1 MYDNDGSGEL
11 DWHELVKLFKDI
23 SKVVQD
29 QTLINHMD
37 QILKMID
44 KNGDGKLSK
53 EEFLELFMNQ
63 RSSDSEL

>member
-1 MYDNDGSGEL
+1 MIWSMYDKDASGEL
-11 DWHELVKLFKDI
+11 DRNELIKLFKDI

-37 QILKMID
+37 QILQLID

-53 EEFLELFMNQ
+53 DEFLELFMN
-63 RSSDSEL
+63 